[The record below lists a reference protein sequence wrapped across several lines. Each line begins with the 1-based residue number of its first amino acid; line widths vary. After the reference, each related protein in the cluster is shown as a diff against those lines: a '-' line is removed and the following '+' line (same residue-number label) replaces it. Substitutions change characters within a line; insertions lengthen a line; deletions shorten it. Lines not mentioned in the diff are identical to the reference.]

1 MKDRGGASRCNLQPF
16 PQAPKKVTERQKLSI
31 MSSLANSSLCF
42 FHRQLKRASHLVVRQ
57 QLEPAQDIVVVTG
70 GSSGLGKEIAS
81 QFAGLGARVAI
92 LDIAIP
98 LESQQLPAVL
108 YFRCDVGNPDDVLK
122 CYNQVS
128 LLLGTPTVLVNNA
141 GITSNKT
148 VLELSHEEIEQ
159 IIRVNLLLSFFTI
172 KAFLPGML
180 QKKRGYIITVGSVLG
195 YMSPARLSAYGA
207 SKSGLVA
214 LHELLT
220 YELGSPLLC
229 ASGVKTL
236 LVCPGQM
243 KTTMFDGVTTPWRW
257 LAPELEPQSVGRS
270 IIEAIEHGRQGEIKL
285 PLYGNIL
292 PVFRAMPWPV
302 TEIARRLSGID
313 ESMLTF
319 KKPQQN
325 QGDL

>member
-1 MKDRGGASRCNLQPF
+1 
-16 PQAPKKVTERQKLSI
+16 
-31 MSSLANSSLCF
+31 MSSLAKSNFYF
-42 FHRQLKRASHLVVRQ
+42 FRRQLKRASHLIVGH
-57 QLEPAQDIVVVTG
+57 QLEPSQDIVVVTG
-70 GSSGLGKEIAS
+70 GSSGLGREIAS
-81 QFAGLGARVAI
+81 QFAEIGARVAV
-92 LDIAIP
+92 LDITIP
-98 LESQQLPAVL
+98 LENQQLPAVL
-108 YFRCDVGNPDDVLK
+108 YFKCDVGNPDDVLK
-122 CYNQVS
+122 CYTQISSS
-128 LLLGTPTVLVNNA
+128 LGSPTVLVNNA
-141 GITSNKT
+141 GIASNKT
-148 VLELSHEEIEQ
+148 VIELSCEEIEQ

-229 ASGVKTL
+229 ATGVKTL

-243 KTTMFDGVTTPWRW
+243 KTSMFDGVITPWRW
-257 LAPELEPQSVGRS
+257 LAPELEPLYVGRF
-270 IIEAIEHGRQGEIKL
+270 IIEAMEHGKRGEIKL

-302 TEIARRLSGID
+302 TELARRLSGID
-313 ESMLTF
+313 ESMRTF
-319 KKPQQN
+319 KTPKHN
-325 QGDL
+325 QEDKQSLFQSCEHSR